1 MVDITAGSL
10 GVRDGYQD
18 VIARVQARL
27 AKESELGHDLLV
39 DPARTAAAIRKEA
52 GVIADADVLAILRR
66 LREEAVGAGVL
77 EPVINAPDVTDVVV
91 NGPSEVFLDRGS
103 GLERAAVT
111 FADDHEVRRLATRL
125 VNGSG
130 GGRLDEAAP
139 YADAR
144 FVRADGAIVRVHA
157 VLSPPAANATLLSL
171 RVLRQA
177 RLHLADLVARQTV
190 PLAAADRLRELVE
203 RKESFLV
210 VGGTGSGKTTL
221 LSALLGE
228 CPAAERIVVIE
239 DTAELNPEH
248 PHVVAMTSRR
258 ANVEGRGEITLSDL
272 ARQALRMRPDRLIV
286 GEIRGAEIVDMLAA
300 MNTGHDGGAG
310 TLHANSLQEVPARI
324 EALAAMGGLDRGATH
339 AQLAAA
345 IRTVLVMRRNRGG
358 QRELAQI
365 GRARLGSRRL
375 VSFEPVWEAED
386 ER

>member
-1 MVDITAGSL
+1 M
-10 GVRDGYQD
+10 
-18 VIARVQARL
+18 
-27 AKESELGHDLLV
+27 
-39 DPARTAAAIRKEA
+39 
-52 GVIADADVLAILRR
+52 
-66 LREEAVGAGVL
+66 
-77 EPVINAPDVTDVVV
+77 
-91 NGPSEVFLDRGS
+91 
-103 GLERAAVT
+103 
-111 FADDHEVRRLATRL
+111 
-125 VNGSG
+125 
-130 GGRLDEAAP
+130 
-139 YADAR
+139 
-144 FVRADGAIVRVHA
+144 
-157 VLSPPAANATLLSL
+157 
-171 RVLRQA
+171 LRQA

-190 PLAAADRLRELVE
+190 PPAAADRLRELVE

>member
-130 GGRLDEAAP
+130 GG
-139 YADAR
+139 
-144 FVRADGAIVRVHA
+144 G
-157 VLSPPAANATLLSL
+157 PP
-171 RVLRQA
+171 
-177 RLHLADLVARQTV
+177 
-190 PLAAADRLRELVE
+190 
-203 RKESFLV
+203 
-210 VGGTGSGKTTL
+210 G
-221 LSALLGE
+221 
-228 CPAAERIVVIE
+228 
-239 DTAELNPEH
+239 
-248 PHVVAMTSRR
+248 
-258 ANVEGRGEITLSDL
+258 
-272 ARQALRMRPDRLIV
+272 
-286 GEIRGAEIVDMLAA
+286 
-300 MNTGHDGGAG
+300 
-310 TLHANSLQEVPARI
+310 
-324 EALAAMGGLDRGATH
+324 
-339 AQLAAA
+339 
-345 IRTVLVMRRNRGG
+345 
-358 QRELAQI
+358 
-365 GRARLGSRRL
+365 
-375 VSFEPVWEAED
+375 
-386 ER
+386 

>member
-130 GGRLDEAAP
+130 GRLDEAAP

-221 LSALLGE
+221 LSVLLGE